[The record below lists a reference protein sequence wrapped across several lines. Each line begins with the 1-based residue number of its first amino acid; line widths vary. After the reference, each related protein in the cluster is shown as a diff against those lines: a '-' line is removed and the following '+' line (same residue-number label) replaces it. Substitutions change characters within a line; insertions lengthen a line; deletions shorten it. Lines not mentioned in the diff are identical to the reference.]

1 MKTEYSMSFIN
12 EGQNYKKRD
21 LEVKGIE
28 FLHLLKKYRLD
39 TGKEFNCLLSI
50 KLLTVFLILL
60 DCLFL

>member
-28 FLHLLKKYRLD
+28 LLHLLKKYGLD

-50 KLLTVFLILL
+50 
-60 DCLFL
+60 